1 MLPLDNEGGG
11 LTLLSLINIFCLEL
25 NLNKIE
31 IKEYFNKFHIEGT
44 LYNVLAHNKKLTHIK
59 ELICE
64 AINMYIEV
72 LLYNVDIYIPEFI
85 FGGDNI

>member
-1 MLPLDNEGGG
+1 M
-11 LTLLSLINIFCLEL
+11 
-25 NLNKIE
+25 
-31 IKEYFNKFHIEGT
+31 
-44 LYNVLAHNKKLTHIK
+44 YNVLAHNKKLTHIK

-64 AINMYIEV
+64 AVNMYIEV